1 MATAAPAVPFLEDGL
16 PHKKLVADA
25 ASVFRVCGE
34 TRVVDDSDR
43 TSANLVLLTHF
54 VSVEVSLVL
63 FESFCPEFGSSC
75 CVG

>member
-1 MATAAPAVPFLEDGL
+1 MFMHHLPLLCWSHRATAAPAVPFLEDGL

-43 TSANLVLLTHF
+43 TSASLSLPTHF
-54 VSVEVSLVL
+54 VSV
-63 FESFCPEFGSSC
+63 
-75 CVG
+75 